1 LPLKIFI
8 EYQAYLQY
16 EKDCEEDS
24 NILANDDFDNIND
37 ETSKTSSIASSEK
50 SSDTITPNS
59 QIPPN
64 QNTISLK

>member
-8 EYQAYLQY
+8 KYQAYLQY
-16 EKDCEEDS
+16 EKDREEDS